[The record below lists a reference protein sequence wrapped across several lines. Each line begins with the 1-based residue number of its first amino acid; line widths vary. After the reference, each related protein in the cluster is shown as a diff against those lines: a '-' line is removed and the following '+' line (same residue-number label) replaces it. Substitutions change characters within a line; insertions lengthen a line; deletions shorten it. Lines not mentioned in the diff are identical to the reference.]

1 MSANDTLPSSHDEVH
16 FVAGATGYT
25 GRHIVESLR
34 RRGAVTWAHIR
45 PDSRAIDAW
54 TTRWAELGAGVE
66 AIAWTPREFTDALQR
81 IRPTHVWSLLGTT
94 KARGDRETGSAV
106 PETYEAV
113 DYGLTR
119 LLYDASASVTPAPT
133 FVYLSAQ
140 GVRDGT
146 SNEYLA
152 VRARLERE
160 LKSGPLPW
168 VAARPAFI
176 SGGDRGESRPVERV
190 SAVAID
196 IALGALSAFG
206 GRGLADRWRSATGA
220 ELAEGLVRCVVD
232 KRRTNTVLD
241 GRDWWPLLLA
251 R

>member
-1 MSANDTLPSSHDEVH
+1 MTADVTPSGSRDEVH

-45 PDSRAIDAW
+45 PDSRALEAW
-54 TTRWAELGAGVE
+54 TKRWTELGAGVE
-66 AIAWTPREFTDALQR
+66 ALPWAASDFATALQR

-94 KARGDRETGSAV
+94 KARADRDTGSAV
-106 PETYEAV
+106 AETYDAV

-119 LLYDASASVTPAPT
+119 LLYDAAATVTPAPT

-140 GVRDGT
+140 GVREGT

-168 VAARPAFI
+168 IAARPAFI
-176 SGGDRGESRPVERV
+176 SGGDRGESRPVERA
-190 SAVAID
+190 SAIAID
-196 IALGALSAFG
+196 VALGALSAFG

-220 ELAEGLVRCVVD
+220 ELAEGIVRCVVD
-232 KRRTNTVLD
+232 KRRVNTVLD